1 MVKAAALK
9 PAPDPPVR
17 PTRAAVA
24 KSAAQ
29 LQSADPET
37 QRAAAAWFR
46 GVLRLPDEVKTSCV
60 EDIVR
65 LTPRFVELLGSPAQP
80 VVTEAASVIANIAAS
95 PGESSAKVIESGAV
109 PLLIEL
115 LRSTSNN
122 DLKDHAALALGN
134 VAIGSAQARDLILE
148 SGGLEPLTDVM
159 TDFVG
164 GSSTSARVL
173 NSTVWAISQMRA
185 SPGSATASC
194 RPARL
199 WGRACDL
206 GWGRRSCCHCRRPSS
221 CP

>member
-1 MVKAAALK
+1 M
-9 PAPDPPVR
+9 
-17 PTRAAVA
+17 AVA
-24 KSAAQ
+24 Q
-29 LQSADPET
+29 L
-37 QRAAAAWFR
+37 RR
-46 GVLRLPDEVKTSCV
+46 VLRLPDEGKPSCV
-60 EDIVR
+60 EDSVR
-65 LTPRFVELLGSPAQP
+65 RTPRCGELRGSPAQA

-164 GSSTSARVL
+164 GSATSARVL
-173 NSTVWAISQMRA
+173 NSTVWAISQMCRA
-185 SPGSATASC
+185 VSRAPCCSAAHALLPPAHTASLLRC
-194 RPARL
+194 R
-199 WGRACDL
+199 
-206 GWGRRSCCHCRRPSS
+206 GRRWRCCAP
-221 CP
+221 